1 MGPIAEPRMPNMN
14 LPAIRS
20 KYPLGDRFALAIN
33 CCKSAMT
40 PAEYIRGLKPA
51 LQFDEEF
58 KKPHQQELGL
68 KIGVQ
73 ETGYLQLDPCIVHPF
88 VRVHIIDMETG
99 KYLAKKSPSK
109 PGISNKESC
118 ALIDSE
124 GNITN
129 KQVDYLMPMSTRFYD
144 MRITGQNMCRWHE
157 EFVVNEVAPYI
168 CRPNVVLLFEILECN
183 TTMIQEK
190 DPRLNA
196 DHLYPIAWAYLRPLG
211 RADIHLSRNR
221 LQLYRFKFNYDE
233 SVAKARPFDHR
244 TPAVFMEFNWP
255 RRENYPSFLEV
266 DLQFCGRCSEEI
278 PRKHF
283 SRAPWEKEIGLVDY
297 TGEAQYGAPDEDDA
311 PIK

>member
-1 MGPIAEPRMPNMN
+1 M
-14 LPAIRS
+14 
-20 KYPLGDRFALAIN
+20 
-33 CCKSAMT
+33 
-40 PAEYIRGLKPA
+40 
-51 LQFDEEF
+51 
-58 KKPHQQELGL
+58 
-68 KIGVQ
+68 
-73 ETGYLQLDPCIVHPF
+73 QLDPCIVHPF

-99 KYLAKKSPSK
+99 KYLAKKAPSL

-118 ALIDSE
+118 GLIDSE
-124 GNITN
+124 GTVTN
-129 KQVDYLMPMSTRFYD
+129 VPVDYLMPMSTRFYD

-157 EFVVNEVAPYI
+157 DFVVNEVAPYI
-168 CRPNVVLLFEILECN
+168 CRPNVVILFEILECN
-183 TTMIQEK
+183 TTMILEK

-266 DLQFCGRCSEEI
+266 DL
-278 PRKHF
+278 
-283 SRAPWEKEIGLVDY
+283 
-297 TGEAQYGAPDEDDA
+297 
-311 PIK
+311 